1 MWAVFVLT
9 ALERY
14 SDDNDLTDD
23 LNVPTPLFFQLFQKL
38 EIQHTPV
45 PQNFKRCAP
54 KDGPQLPA
62 GTWVKDKWVK
72 CVKIRSDLCK

>member
-45 PQNFKRCAP
+45 PQTLSAV
-54 KDGPQLPA
+54 PQKMGHNCLPVR
-62 GTWVKDKWVK
+62 G
-72 CVKIRSDLCK
+72 